1 MIGTVLIAGIFNN
14 TTALGNAYGVCVIFV
29 TFFDTCMVSLTAILV
44 WKYSPLLVFL
54 PWLTFAL
61 MDGTFLSSALTKVP
75 SGAWFTIL
83 LASLLACILLEWR
96 FGKEQQWAA
105 EAADR
110 HPTSHFIK
118 RRRDNRLQLT
128 ERYGGTIL
136 SPISGLGVFFD
147 KSGETAPL
155 VFSAF
160 VSKLV
165 AVPEVMIFFHMRA
178 LERPSVAEEERY
190 HVTRLGIPNCYRLV
204 LRHGFNDRVVTE
216 DLAAV
221 IYDVVRRY
229 ISSGPPPRPTI
240 NLGEESDNG
249 ITNGIDPHA
258 SSTGLDLAAADD
270 ESTAIST
277 NVNADYKPQS
287 QASKTGVTHTST
299 PTTSRAESEAQRS
312 ADIARLDAAYAHQIL
327 YIIGKEEMK
336 VKPGTN
342 FVRATLLKAF
352 LWMRENSRTKVADL
366 RVPGDRVIEVG
377 FVKEV

>member
-29 TFFDTCMVSLTAILV
+29 TFFDTCMVTLTAIFV

-54 PWLTFAL
+54 PWLTVAL
-61 MDGTFLSSALTKVP
+61 MDGAFLSSALTKFP
-75 SGAWFTIL
+75 HGAWFTIL
-83 LASLLACILLEWR
+83 LAIILACILLEWR

-105 EAADR
+105 EATDR

-128 ERYGGTIL
+128 ERYGGTVL
-136 SPISGLGVFFD
+136 SPIAGLGIFFD
-147 KSGETAPL
+147 KAGETTPL

-160 VSKLV
+160 ISKLV

-178 LERPSVAEEERY
+178 LERPSVGDEERY
-190 HVTRLGIPNCYRLV
+190 HVTRLGVPNCYRLV

-216 DLAAV
+216 DLGAV
-221 IYDVVRRY
+221 VYDVVRRY
-229 ISSGPPPRPTI
+229 IATGLAPRPTNTLDEMDNGVVHGLDPNERQESI
-240 NLGEESDNG
+240 NSSSSDN
-249 ITNGIDPHA
+249 
-258 SSTGLDLAAADD
+258 
-270 ESTAIST
+270 
-277 NVNADYKPQS
+277 KP
-287 QASKTGVTHTST
+287 ANTTTKAGVTHTSA
-299 PTTSRAESEAQRS
+299 PTSSRADAEAQRS
-312 ADIARLDAAYAHQIL
+312 AEIAKLDAAYSHQTL

-336 VKPGTN
+336 VKSGTN
-342 FVRATLLKAF
+342 IVRATLLKAF

-366 RVPGDRVIEVG
+366 RVSGDRVIEVG

>member
-29 TFFDTCMVSLTAILV
+29 TFFDTCMATLTAVFV
-44 WKYSPLLVFL
+44 WKYSPLLVFF
-54 PWLTFAL
+54 PWLTISL
-61 MDGTFLSSALTKVP
+61 MDGAFLSSALTKFP
-75 SGAWFTIL
+75 HGAWFTIL
-83 LASLLACILLEWR
+83 LAILLACILLEWR

-105 EAADR
+105 EATDR

-118 RRRDNRLQLT
+118 RRRDNSLQLT

-136 SPISGLGVFFD
+136 SPIAGLGIFFD
-147 KSGETAPL
+147 KAGETAPL

-160 VSKLV
+160 ISKLV
-165 AVPEVMIFFHMRA
+165 AVPEVIIFFHMRA
-178 LERPSVAEEERY
+178 LERPSVGEQERY

-221 IYDVVRRY
+221 VYDVVRRY
-229 ISSGPPPRPTI
+229 IASSPAPKPTTPVD
-240 NLGEESDNG
+240 ESLSDGDNG
-249 ITNGIDPHA
+249 ATPRLNPEAKPSTDA
-258 SSTGLDLAAADD
+258 SPYDLSSSSPDHNPA
-270 ESTAIST
+270 TI
-277 NVNADYKPQS
+277 KR
-287 QASKTGVTHTST
+287 ST
-299 PTTSRAESEAQRS
+299 PHTPAPLSNRTAAEAQR
-312 ADIARLDAAYAHQIL
+312 ATEIAKLDAAYHHQIL
-327 YIIGKEEMK
+327 YIIGKEELK
-336 VKPGTN
+336 VKRGTK
-342 FVRATLLKAF
+342 FVRAALLTVF